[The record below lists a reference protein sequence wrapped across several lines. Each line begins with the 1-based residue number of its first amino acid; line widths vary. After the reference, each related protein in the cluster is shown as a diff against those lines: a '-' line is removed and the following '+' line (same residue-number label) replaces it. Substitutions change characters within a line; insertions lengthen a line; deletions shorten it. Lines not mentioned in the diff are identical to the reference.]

1 MKINIEKCKIFCSL
15 NVENNFRIF
24 WNLFDALVDARSGFV
39 HNREQLLQAF
49 CDGNLYLMSVDDIVL
64 PAFCAVSEF
73 AESESEEYHD
83 EFDLTHICEML
94 WVRED
99 IRRSGVATAF
109 VKRLRIIE
117 PDLRVEGSEPF
128 WNRVFPKSP

>member
-15 NVENNFRIF
+15 DVENEYRIF

-64 PAFCAVSEF
+64 PAFCAVSSF
-73 AESESEEYHD
+73 DESEESSTHK
-83 EFDLTHICEML
+83 HICEML

-99 IRRSGVATAF
+99 IRRTGVATAF